1 MSLTGSLAQS
11 AASAYILQTDCGEDL
26 GVSDDTDDL
35 IPEVWHA
42 PDGSALSCRE
52 KIKVLN
58 ENLEELQQMAQDALE
73 DAIIMG
79 ADEAQIRGV
88 LEQMVAGLEN
98 PYAGS

>member
-1 MSLTGSLAQS
+1 MTAESEES
-11 AASAYILQTDCGEDL
+11 E
-26 GVSDDTDDL
+26 DL
-35 IPEVWHA
+35 IPEIWRA

-79 ADEAQIRGV
+79 ADEKQIRAV
-88 LEQMVAGLEN
+88 LAKLVDGLEN
-98 PYAGS
+98 PYA

>member
-1 MSLTGSLAQS
+1 MADPAEPS
-11 AASAYILQTDCGEDL
+11 I
-26 GVSDDTDDL
+26 

-42 PDGSALSCRE
+42 PDGTALSCRD

-79 ADEAQIRGV
+79 ADEAQIRDV
-88 LEQMVAGLEN
+88 LKRMVEGLEN
-98 PYAGS
+98 PY

>member
-1 MSLTGSLAQS
+1 M
-11 AASAYILQTDCGEDL
+11 TDETE
-26 GVSDDTDDL
+26 SY

-73 DAIIMG
+73 DAVIMG

-88 LEQMVAGLEN
+88 LEKLVAGLEN
-98 PYAGS
+98 AYSSS

>member
-1 MSLTGSLAQS
+1 MAQ
-11 AASAYILQTDCGEDL
+11 
-26 GVSDDTDDL
+26 DDETLDF

-42 PDGSALSCRE
+42 PDGTALSCRD

-79 ADEAQIRGV
+79 ADETQIREV
-88 LEQMVAGLEN
+88 LRRIVEGLEN
-98 PYAGS
+98 PY

>member
-1 MSLTGSLAQS
+1 MKARSN
-11 AASAYILQTDCGEDL
+11 EEFF
-26 GVSDDTDDL
+26 VSDKPEDL
-35 IPEVWHA
+35 IPDVWRA

-73 DAIIMG
+73 DAVIMG
-79 ADEAQIRGV
+79 ADEKQIRQV
-88 LEQMVAGLEN
+88 LKRLVASLEN